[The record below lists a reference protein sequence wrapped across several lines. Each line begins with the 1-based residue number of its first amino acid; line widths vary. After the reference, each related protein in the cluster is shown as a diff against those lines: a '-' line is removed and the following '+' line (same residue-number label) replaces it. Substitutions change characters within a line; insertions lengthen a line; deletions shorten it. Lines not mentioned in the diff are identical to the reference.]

1 MIRVK
6 KNTIYLYDE
15 LRQMRYLIY
24 KNHIIDI
31 LLENYPTIDDI
42 DLLMHRIIINC
53 DDGSKY
59 YIMIDNDVVLLNI
72 FNIPISERYS
82 DKFFEYKLKLEDY
95 IQKYGVD
102 KIENISFQ
110 VSEKIKELFE
120 KITNGDE
127 DFEYDTSKFLIH
139 KGEKND

>member
-15 LRQMRYLIY
+15 IRNMRYLIY
-24 KNHIIDI
+24 RNHIIDI
-31 LLENYPTIDDI
+31 LLENYPTIDYI
-42 DLLMHRIIINC
+42 DSLIHRIIINC

-59 YIMIDNDVVLLNI
+59 YIMIDDDVVLLNI

-82 DKFFEYKLKLEDY
+82 DKFFKYKLKLEDY

-120 KITNGDE
+120 KIANGDE